1 MDKAGVAV
9 PAVGEP
15 DGLRPNQT
23 SLQLTFTM
31 NDNKT
36 SSPGFQW
43 RALTSVL
50 MTLGFALLALSGVM
64 LFLSPPGRVANWT
77 NWTLLGLRKSEWG
90 GVHIWFGT
98 LFLVM
103 SAWHVY
109 FNWRP
114 LVSYF
119 KNRATR
125 SIGFRLEWAVAAVVA
140 VVVFGGTKAGLPPF
154 SSLLAWNEDFKAS
167 WEQPTGRAPIPHA
180 ELLSLAALAEKGGVE
195 VAVATTRLAAK
206 GITGFTAE
214 TIVQQIADGAKI
226 PAQQVYDIIMTGP
239 KAAGDHGD
247 GKAGGGLGW
256 KTLAQFCADESL
268 SLEAVRAQLTA
279 KKIKFDDTTTLRE
292 IASSNGQKPYDLV
305 ESLRRKP

>member
-1 MDKAGVAV
+1 MKD
-9 PAVGEP
+9 
-15 DGLRPNQT
+15 T
-23 SLQLTFTM
+23 T
-31 NDNKT
+31 
-36 SSPGFQW
+36 PGFQW

-50 MTLGFALLALSGVM
+50 MTLGFMLLALSGIM

-103 SAWHVY
+103 TALHTF

-125 SIGFRLEWAVAAVVA
+125 TIGFRREWAVAAVLT
-140 VVVFGGTKAGLPPF
+140 VVVFVGTKAGVPPF
-154 SSLLAWNEDFKAS
+154 SSLLAWNEDFKGS
-167 WEQPTGRAPIPHA
+167 WEQPAQRAPIPHA
-180 ELLSLAALAEKGGVE
+180 ELLSLSALAEKGGVDL
-195 VAVATTRLAAK
+195 AAATTRLNAK
-206 GITGFTAE
+206 GISGFTAE
-214 TIVQQIADGAKI
+214 TIVQKIADQAKI
-226 PAQQVYDIIMTGP
+226 PAREVYDIILTGP
-239 KAAGDHGD
+239 KPAGGHGD

-256 KTLAQFCADESL
+256 KTLTQFCADEGL
-268 SLEAVRAQLTA
+268 SLEKVRAQLTA
-279 KKIKFDDTTTLRE
+279 KKIKFEDTMTLRD

-305 ESLRRKP
+305 ESLRPAKP